1 MYIVQPTVSIVWKF
15 LACTKKLLSFRN
27 SPLSFILC
35 VFQAKFEELLKV
47 YPPEA
52 VERKRYQK
60 IAKAM
65 GTRTTQQ
72 VASHV
77 QKYFIKLANAGLPV
91 PGRMP
96 NMARYTKTKK
106 VGGA

>member
-1 MYIVQPTVSIVWKF
+1 M
-15 LACTKKLLSFRN
+15 
-27 SPLSFILC
+27 
-35 VFQAKFEELLKV
+35 
-47 YPPEA
+47 
-52 VERKRYQK
+52 ERKRYQK

-96 NMARYTKTKK
+96 NMARYTKSKK
-106 VGGA
+106 VSFNVVFPAIQKK

>member
-1 MYIVQPTVSIVWKF
+1 M
-15 LACTKKLLSFRN
+15 N
-27 SPLSFILC
+27 PLSELFIHKHFICMYVDKHQAEHLWLLIAL
-35 VFQAKFEELLKV
+35 QAKFEELLKI

-52 VERKRYQK
+52 IERKRYQK

-72 VASHV
+72 VASHS

-96 NMARYTKTKK
+96 NMARYTKNKK
-106 VGGA
+106 VVQCLS

>member
-1 MYIVQPTVSIVWKF
+1 M
-15 LACTKKLLSFRN
+15 
-27 SPLSFILC
+27 
-35 VFQAKFEELLKV
+35 
-47 YPPEA
+47 
-52 VERKRYQK
+52 ERKRYQK

-96 NMARYTKTKK
+96 NMARYSKTKK
-106 VGGA
+106 VEHFYPVSVLFIFENMYTK

>member
-1 MYIVQPTVSIVWKF
+1 
-15 LACTKKLLSFRN
+15 
-27 SPLSFILC
+27 
-35 VFQAKFEELLKV
+35 
-47 YPPEA
+47 
-52 VERKRYQK
+52 
-60 IAKAM
+60 M

-96 NMARYTKTKK
+96 NLARYTKSKK
-106 VGGA
+106 VDLPSLLMLECLTLTQCFSCIVRVWCGGGGGGWGEHLTYFVMYN

>member
-1 MYIVQPTVSIVWKF
+1 M
-15 LACTKKLLSFRN
+15 
-27 SPLSFILC
+27 
-35 VFQAKFEELLKV
+35 
-47 YPPEA
+47 
-52 VERKRYQK
+52 ERKRYQK

-96 NMARYTKTKK
+96 NMARYTRSKK
-106 VGGA
+106 VCVGWFVVESVLIERK

>member
-1 MYIVQPTVSIVWKF
+1 M
-15 LACTKKLLSFRN
+15 
-27 SPLSFILC
+27 
-35 VFQAKFEELLKV
+35 LKI

-96 NMARYTKTKK
+96 NMARYTRSKK
-106 VGGA
+106 VCTSPGVSIYSS